1 MGFQCANSS
10 FISWRVLGR
19 RLRKNVVFFG
29 CGLVFPNIQ
38 LTPKSHFFGLARTRA
53 VMHDNIR
60 TAYASGTHRMLKT
73 AELVAISTGSHHE
86 FGRSRVSVLPR
97 FEAKSAELYPGRKTG
112 SGKSA

>member
-1 MGFQCANSS
+1 
-10 FISWRVLGR
+10 
-19 RLRKNVVFFG
+19 
-29 CGLVFPNIQ
+29 
-38 LTPKSHFFGLARTRA
+38 
-53 VMHDNIR
+53 
-60 TAYASGTHRMLKT
+60 MLKT